1 MNPNK
6 SDYALS
12 VIADTIRKTIGED
25 WIEDFEIGRQTRF
38 TDDLEIESIEF
49 VKMAD
54 ALQAHFGEE
63 VDIIGWLS
71 SKSIHELIQLN
82 VGDVADYI
90 AAHLPAT

>member
-12 VIADTIRKTIGED
+12 VIADIIRKTIGED
-25 WIEDFEIGRQTRF
+25 WIEDFEIGRLTQF

-54 ALQAHFGEE
+54 ALQAHFGEN
-63 VDIIGWLS
+63 VDLIGWLS
-71 SKSIHELIQLN
+71 NKSIHELIQLN